1 MESIAIVN
9 IIETKYGE
17 SQKNK
22 LHYKRKNIEA
32 YQGIRFSLFM
42 DWKYSYLTLTP
53 AFYYKDR
60 NNVSKEENKEFSDR
74 FMEQICKMQ
83 ANKNYAAYIKHW
95 INIIFQMVNRLFQCI
110 HVILNQGSSLQLSI
124 KVYLLG

>member
-1 MESIAIVN
+1 MERVKKINYTIN
-9 IIETKYGE
+9 G
-17 SQKNK
+17 
-22 LHYKRKNIEA
+22 KNIEA

>member
-1 MESIAIVN
+1 
-9 IIETKYGE
+9 
-17 SQKNK
+17 
-22 LHYKRKNIEA
+22 
-32 YQGIRFSLFM
+32 M

-95 INIIFQMVNRLFQCI
+95 INIIFPDGKSIISMYPCNSESGFEFTIVNKSLLVGLRSRQALHNPDDDMKKRICI
-110 HVILNQGSSLQLSI
+110 GITQN
-124 KVYLLG
+124 